1 MLSSSFW
8 TSRITDDKVTKKE
21 KYLGHL
27 LGPVGISLLTSIL
40 NSYLNIYYTDVM
52 DLSGRWGGMFLSL
65 LPLLSK
71 ILCVFTSLA
80 MGQLVDRSISPQ
92 GKARPW
98 ILISLPLQ
106 IIGMICLF
114 FIPAED
120 PFLQTAWVFFFYIV
134 YYALGNTAY
143 NTSHSLMVTLSS
155 REETERRAL
164 SRMANAFGMISGSVL
179 VMVFPIFFLPWMG
192 AERSR
197 WQTVIL
203 AITLVCAPFMLLE
216 YFYTKERVTNGA
228 DQKKNSLSF
237 RESAAYCFKSRQ
249 WVETMLFIA
258 LFHLV
263 GQLFGIG
270 VPYYCNWVLGSY
282 NDGRTQPIFYAL
294 GNFPY
299 MWGLFITEPLCRK
312 FGRKRAISWGLAIGA
327 VGSMICFAAPTALP
341 VVLAGQVIK
350 TLGLIPSNFLMS
362 VLLADALDDVE
373 KVNGVRCD
381 GFSASIYSIINT
393 LISGIA
399 MFVFNLGL
407 SGLGYEAPVSGAVS
421 QPAVL
426 NTFFV
431 LCVAGIPAIGY
442 FLLSILTGRMDMDN
456 KKRIKIKDAEETEQ
470 CICA

>member
-1 MLSSSFW
+1 MLSSSIW
-8 TSRITDDKVTKKE
+8 NSRITDEKVTKKE
-21 KYLGHL
+21 KYFGHL
-27 LGPVGISLLTSIL
+27 LGPIGISLLTSIL

-65 LPLLSK
+65 LPLVSK

-80 MGQLVDRSISPQ
+80 MGQLVDRSVSPQ

-98 ILISLPLQ
+98 ILISLPVQ

-114 FIPAED
+114 FIPTED
-120 PFLQTAWVFFFYIV
+120 PLLQTVWVFLFYVI

-143 NTSHSLMVTLSS
+143 STSHSLMVSLST
-155 REETERRAL
+155 REETERRGL

-179 VMVFPIFFLPWMG
+179 VMIFPIFFLPWMG
-192 AERSR
+192 SERSR
-197 WQTVIL
+197 WQTIIL
-203 AITLVCAPFMLLE
+203 VITLISAPLMLLE
-216 YFYTKERVTNGA
+216 YFYTRERITDGTVQ
-228 DQKKNSLSF
+228 QKNTLTF
-237 RESAAYCFKSRQ
+237 RESAAYCFRSKQ

-258 LFHLV
+258 VFHLV
-263 GQLFGIG
+263 GQLFTIG

-282 NDGRTQPIFYAL
+282 NDGKTQPIFYAL

-312 FGRKRAISWGLAIGA
+312 FGRKRAISWGLVIGA
-327 VGSMICFAAPTALP
+327 LGSLICFTAPATLP

-381 GFSASIYSIINT
+381 GFSASVYSIINT

-399 MFVFNLGL
+399 MFIFNLGL
-407 SGLGYEAPVSGAVS
+407 SGLGYAAPATGAVS
-421 QPAVL
+421 QPAAL

-442 FLLSILTGRMDMDN
+442 FLLSILTGRMNMDN
-456 KKRIKIKDAEETEQ
+456 KTQIKVKNTDKY
-470 CICA
+470 ICA